1 MSDSSTE
8 NTFVRQML
16 IQNKLGLH
24 ARAATKLVQLA
35 NRFKA
40 QITIEQG
47 DKQAN
52 ADSVMALLMLESSM
66 GKHITV
72 YTQGIDAEKA
82 MDAIEG
88 LINNKFDEV

>member
-1 MSDSSTE
+1 
-8 NTFVRQML
+8 ML

-35 NRFKA
+35 NQFEA

-72 YTQGIDAEKA
+72 YTQGVDAEKA

-88 LINNKFDEV
+88 LINNKFDEI

>member
-1 MSDSSTE
+1 MAS
-8 NTFVRQML
+8 FVKQML

-35 NRFKA
+35 NQFDADIVIK
-40 QITIEQG
+40 QD

-66 GKHITV
+66 GK
-72 YTQGIDAEKA
+72 YIDVHTDGNDAKVA
-82 MDAIEG
+82 MDAIED
-88 LINNKFDEV
+88 LINKKFDEA

>member
-1 MSDSSTE
+1 MEKYSK
-8 NTFVRQML
+8 QLL

-35 NRFKA
+35 NQFNASILIR
-40 QITIEQG
+40 QG
-47 DKQAN
+47 EKEAS

-72 YTQGIDAEKA
+72 FTEGLDAKNA
-82 MDAIEG
+82 MDAIET
-88 LINNKFDEV
+88 LINQKFDEP

>member
-1 MSDSSTE
+1 LTTYSK
-8 NTFVRQML
+8 QLL

-35 NRFKA
+35 NQFDASIMIR
-40 QITIEQG
+40 QG
-47 DKQAN
+47 EKEAS

-72 YTQGIDAEKA
+72 FTDGKDAQSALNAVET
-82 MDAIEG
+82 
-88 LINNKFDEV
+88 LINQKFDEQI

>member
-1 MSDSSTE
+1 
-8 NTFVRQML
+8 ML

-35 NRFKA
+35 NQFDANIIIK
-40 QITIEQG
+40 QG

-66 GKHITV
+66 GKHIEVHTE
-72 YTQGIDAEKA
+72 GADAQSA
-82 MDAIEG
+82 MAAIED
-88 LINNKFDEV
+88 LINKKFDEA

>member
-1 MSDSSTE
+1 MA
-8 NTFVRQML
+8 NFVKQML

-35 NRFKA
+35 NQFDA
-40 QITIEQG
+40 NITIKQG

-66 GKHITV
+66 GKHIEVHTD
-72 YTQGIDAEKA
+72 GDDAKEA
-82 MDAIEG
+82 MDAIEE
-88 LINNKFDEV
+88 LINKKFDEA